1 MSELL
6 LFSTD
11 LDSGK
16 SSILQ
21 QLSPRHVSNCGKKLD
36 LNSLELVNEMEI
48 GTNKNI
54 A

>member
-6 LFSTD
+6 LFSTS

-16 SSILQ
+16 GNILL
-21 QLSPRHVSNCGKKLD
+21 QLALRHVANCGKNLD
-36 LNSLELVNEMEI
+36 SNSLELVNEMEI